1 MKGRFI
7 HISNFSKD
15 AKTGKFCSF
24 FSEDIQTLYQSFRYG
39 AYESNNGPCLGW
51 RESLTTAYQVRLSLI
66 IKFPFNVHQLKLK
79 KEQISK

>member
-51 RESLTTAYQVRLSLI
+51 RESLTTAYQVRYQSLI
-66 IKFPFNVHQLKLK
+66 IKFSFIVYQLKLK
-79 KEQISK
+79 